1 MSTGKT
7 PRALVGVLA
16 CIASLSGLLFGYDAS
31 SINDALPLITDHFG
45 LSQTMKGN
53 VVCLS
58 SVPLE
63 GLCMSELILVRTD
76 ARVQVSVLLLG
87 AVIGSLLAG
96 FPADRWGR
104 RPTILM
110 SGVTFCVGCTVSSW
124 LARNVA
130 LLILGRLIIGFAI
143 GITSSVSP
151 LYIAELVRACSLP
164 TFSLWQRR
172 PSLTHPPPAAYRH
185 QQRIAAGW

>member
-53 VVCLS
+53 VV
-58 SVPLE
+58 
-63 GLCMSELILVRTD
+63 
-76 ARVQVSVLLLG
+76 SVLLLG
-87 AVIGSLLAG
+87 AVVGSMLAG

-130 LLILGRLIIGFAI
+130 ILILGRFIIGFAI

-151 LYIAELVRACSLP
+151 LYIAELVRAH
-164 TFSLWQRR
+164 FR
-172 PSLTHPPPAAYRH
+172 PSHSAEDAFAHASFTAAYRH
-185 QQRIAAGW
+185 QRRIAAGW